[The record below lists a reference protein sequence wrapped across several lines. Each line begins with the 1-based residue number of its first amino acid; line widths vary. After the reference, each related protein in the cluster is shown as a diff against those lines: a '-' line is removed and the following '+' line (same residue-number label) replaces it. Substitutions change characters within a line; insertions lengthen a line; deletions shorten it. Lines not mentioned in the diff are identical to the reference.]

1 MGILKDQKR
10 TSWDQ
15 LKAKLSEVNVAQP
28 GVPGSKEFD
37 DYSAKLQKDR
47 SERLKQQ
54 EDDTKRLL
62 KHMNKGKG
70 EKKKKKDKK
79 EKKSG
84 DLKRTADGAVLAGSS
99 DDESAQEDCL

>member
-1 MGILKDQKR
+1 MGPAPVQNVKLGYLDILKDQKR

-15 LKAKLSEVNVAQP
+15 LKAKLSEANVAQP

-37 DYSAKLQKDR
+37 DYAAKLQKER
-47 SERLKQQ
+47 SERLKSQ

-70 EKKKKKDKK
+70 DKKKKKDKK
-79 EKKSG
+79 DKKSG
-84 DLKRTADGAVLAGSS
+84 GVKR
-99 DDESAQEDCL
+99 